1 MEMEQLLTC
10 PKGGAESVLDLKI
23 SSSLS
28 IAYHPGYGPRDDIIL
43 LELDEDLLPDVLN
56 QR

>member
-1 MEMEQLLTC
+1 MEQLLTC
-10 PKGGAESVLDLKI
+10 PKGGAESVLDLKP

-28 IAYHPGYGPRDDIIL
+28 IAYHPEYGPHNDIIL
-43 LELDEDLLPDVLN
+43 LELDEKLLPDVLN